1 MALTEP
7 YETPQGATALY
18 RKVIRVEMDFLNDT
32 SIAWVACYPTEAARR
47 AGKGPLWVEYISLAP
62 GVAPDP
68 RQAVYG
74 LLEAQPAP
82 SPIPP
87 EEAPDV
93 PR

>member
-7 YETPQGATALY
+7 FETPQGATATY
-18 RKVIRVEMDFLNDT
+18 RRVLRVEMDFITGD
-32 SIAWVACYPTEAARR
+32 SIAWVACYPNEAARR
-47 AGKGPLWVEYISLAP
+47 AGKGPLWVEYIPLAP

-68 RQAVYG
+68 RPAVYG

-82 SPIPP
+82 PPIPP

-93 PR
+93 PF

>member
-7 YETPQGATALY
+7 FETPQGAIATY
-18 RKVIRVEMDFLNDT
+18 RRVIRVEMDFITGD

-47 AGKGPLWVEYISLAP
+47 AGKGPLWVEYIPLAP

-74 LLEAQPAP
+74 LLESPAAPAP
-82 SPIPP
+82 ITP
-87 EEAPDV
+87 EDTFDV
-93 PR
+93 PL